1 MKLKSWNV
9 NGIRAAIKKGFCHFF
24 DDIDADFFC
33 IQETKARPE
42 QVDLNWNNNHWSYW
56 NSAVKPGYSGT
67 AIFSKI
73 EPQDVFYGI
82 GTRKHDT
89 EGREITLQFNEFYLV
104 NVYTPNSQNELRRL
118 KYRQSWDRAFLKY
131 LKSLAEKKP
140 VILCGD
146 LNVAHSEIDLARPNA
161 NTKNP
166 GFTKEERE
174 GLDKL
179 IEANFIDTFR
189 EFEKDGGHYSWWS
202 YRAKAR
208 ERNVGW
214 RIDYWCI
221 STRLR
226 GRLQSSTILNQ
237 IMGSDHCPVM
247 MELK

>member
-1 MKLKSWNV
+1 MKFISWNV
-9 NGIRAAIKKGFCHFF
+9 NGIRAAIKKGFCDFF
-24 DDIDADFFC
+24 NDENADFFC

-42 QVDLNWNNNHWSYW
+42 QVDLNWNTKHHAYW
-56 NSAVKPGYSGT
+56 NSAEKAGYSGT
-67 AIFSKI
+67 AIFSKT
-73 EPQDVFYGI
+73 EPNDVLYGI
-82 GTRKHDT
+82 GITQHDK
-89 EGREITLQFNEFYLV
+89 EGRVITLKFDDFYLV

-118 KYRQSWDRAFLKY
+118 KYRQAWDLAFREFLKN
-131 LKSLAEKKP
+131 LEKEKP
-140 VILCGD
+140 IILCGD
-146 LNVAHSEIDLARPNA
+146 LNVAHSEIDLARPKA

-174 GLDKL
+174 GFDKL

-189 EFEKDGGHYSWWS
+189 EFEKGGGHYSWWS

-221 STRLR
+221 SESLKN
-226 GRLQSSTILNQ
+226 RLQSSTILDQ

-247 MELK
+247 MKLK